1 MKVEEVYGCVYGVVL
16 ERGDEHMGED
26 ESWRFGGAVVN
37 LEAMSAHFIL
47 DVSQIRKWRSQ
58 LTGILKKGRNGS
70 VRRMIR
76 KEGLA
81 KTKGGTVE
89 EKASKE
95 SVKQWVIARA

>member
-16 ERGDEHMGED
+16 ERGDEHMCED

-37 LEAMSAHFIL
+37 REAMSAHFIL

-58 LTGILKKGRNGS
+58 LTGVLKKGRNGS

-89 EKASKE
+89 EKATKE
-95 SVKQWVIARA
+95 SVKQWVVARA